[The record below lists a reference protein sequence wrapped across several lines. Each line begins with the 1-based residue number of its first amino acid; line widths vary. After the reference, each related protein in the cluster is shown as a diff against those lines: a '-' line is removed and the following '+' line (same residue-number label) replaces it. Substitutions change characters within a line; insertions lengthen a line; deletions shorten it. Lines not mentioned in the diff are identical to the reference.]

1 MTQVLR
7 VPWFEWNEQW
17 AADEKCDYLATV
29 LYSGAGLT
37 VKDAAVVPGAASA
50 TSRVEA
56 STRSFDRS
64 RRGNAPIFNDDPA
77 EGATRDANADAN
89 ASDGRRSSPSAS
101 SSSSSSSIFDDDF
114 AKRSSDEDAN
124 SDYYS
129 SSSSSDYSSSLGLGG
144 VASFVAR
151 ARAESDVS
159 VHFSGS
165 GGLVVEDVG
174 SDEEE
179 LKLRNAR
186 KGDRLRE
193 REGGKLAY
201 EGAWVGG
208 DGAAQTPEAGGGDE
222 EKTTRNQANAEAAR
236 HSTTRSFD
244 PKLRKTDVAPYGM
257 SMEPGGGRAVTRR
270 RTGGSAAGEERRRA
284 RGRGGVSR
292 RGERVSEK
300 GEYGDDAADAF
311 DAAPEAPPKV
321 SKVGPKVSKASTT
334 RASARVV
341 RGGQSGASV
350 GRASPVRRRR
360 VRVSAPGAASRA
372 LGRASPARETGPG
385 VASDAGG
392 TRSDPKDLR
401 KRSDARSD
409 ARSDGRPPETRFSS
423 DARGDD
429 EPPAALASSSSASS
443 SPVSSLRGV
452 GPVSAAALGEAGVRT
467 VGELAGLSD
476 ADVAE
481 IANSRKRKEG
491 GDDEKKKGSA
501 PLRRERLAGLRN
513 LAADVVRAS
522 EDDE

>member
-1 MTQVLR
+1 M
-7 VPWFEWNEQW
+7 PWFEWNEQW

-89 ASDGRRSSPSAS
+89 TPDGAAPPGGS
-101 SSSSSSSIFDDDF
+101 SSSSSSRRDDDDF
-114 AKRSSDEDAN
+114 AHSSDENAN
-124 SDYYS
+124 SDYY

-222 EKTTRNQANAEAAR
+222 EKTTRNDANAEAAR
-236 HSTTRSFD
+236 DSTTRSFD

-270 RTGGSAAGEERRRA
+270 RVGGSAAGEERRRA

-292 RGERVSEK
+292 RGERISEK
-300 GEYGDDAADAF
+300 GEHGDDAADAF

-321 SKVGPKVSKASTT
+321 SKGGPKVSKAST

-372 LGRASPARETGPG
+372 LGRASPASKTGPG

-409 ARSDGRPPETRFSS
+409 GRAPETRFSS

-429 EPPAALASSSSASS
+429 APSAALASSSSASS

-481 IANSRKRKEG
+481 IANSRKKKEG
-491 GDDEKKKGSA
+491 GDDEKRKGSA

-513 LAADVVRAS
+513 LAADVVRGA
-522 EDDE
+522 EDAE

>member
-1 MTQVLR
+1 M
-7 VPWFEWNEQW
+7 PWFEWNEQW

-89 ASDGRRSSPSAS
+89 APDGAFPPGGSSPS
-101 SSSSSSSIFDDDF
+101 SSSSSRRDDDEF
-114 AKRSSDEDAN
+114 ARSSDEHAH

-208 DGAAQTPEAGGGDE
+208 DGAAQTPAGGGD
-222 EKTTRNQANAEAAR
+222 EKTTRNQASAETAR
-236 HSTTRSFD
+236 HSTRSFD
-244 PKLRKTDVAPYGM
+244 PKLRPDVAPYGM

-270 RTGGSAAGEERRRA
+270 RVGGSAAGEGGGGRGVAAGYRAEANASRKRRIRRRRRRRLRRRA
-284 RGRGGVSR
+284 RKPPEGFEGF
-292 RGERVSEK
+292 
-300 GEYGDDAADAF
+300 DDAG
-311 DAAPEAPPKV
+311 V
-321 SKVGPKVSKASTT
+321 
-334 RASARVV
+334 RAR
-341 RGGQSGASV
+341 RPRRPGGASV
-350 GRASPVRRRR
+350 GRASPC
-360 VRVSAPGAASRA
+360 GDAASGSRH
-372 LGRASPARETGPG
+372 PARPPGRSAARAREQTGPG

-429 EPPAALASSSSASS
+429 EPPAALASSSSSASS

-481 IANSRKRKEG
+481 IANARKNIEG

>member
-1 MTQVLR
+1 M
-7 VPWFEWNEQW
+7 PWFEWNEQW

-77 EGATRDANADAN
+77 EGATRARTPTRTPRTAP
-89 ASDGRRSSPSAS
+89 SPPGGSSPS
-101 SSSSSSSIFDDDF
+101 SSSSSRRDDDEF
-114 AKRSSDEDAN
+114 ARSSDEHAH

-186 KGDRLRE
+186 KGDRLLS

-222 EKTTRNQANAEAAR
+222 EKTTRNPQANAERRGIRPPEA
-236 HSTTRSFD
+236 STRSFEK
-244 PKLRKTDVAPYGM
+244 PTW
-257 SMEPGGGRAVTRR
+257 R
-270 RTGGSAAGEERRRA
+270 RTG
-284 RGRGGVSR
+284 
-292 RGERVSEK
+292 
-300 GEYGDDAADAF
+300 
-311 DAAPEAPPKV
+311 
-321 SKVGPKVSKASTT
+321 
-334 RASARVV
+334 
-341 RGGQSGASV
+341 
-350 GRASPVRRRR
+350 
-360 VRVSAPGAASRA
+360 
-372 LGRASPARETGPG
+372 
-385 VASDAGG
+385 
-392 TRSDPKDLR
+392 
-401 KRSDARSD
+401 
-409 ARSDGRPPETRFSS
+409 
-423 DARGDD
+423 
-429 EPPAALASSSSASS
+429 
-443 SPVSSLRGV
+443 
-452 GPVSAAALGEAGVRT
+452 
-467 VGELAGLSD
+467 
-476 ADVAE
+476 
-481 IANSRKRKEG
+481 
-491 GDDEKKKGSA
+491 
-501 PLRRERLAGLRN
+501 
-513 LAADVVRAS
+513 
-522 EDDE
+522 

>member
-1 MTQVLR
+1 M
-7 VPWFEWNEQW
+7 PWFEWNEQW

-89 ASDGRRSSPSAS
+89 TLDGRRSSPSAS

-114 AKRSSDEDAN
+114 ARSSDEDAH

-222 EKTTRNQANAEAAR
+222 KTTRNPQANAEAAR

-481 IANSRKRKEG
+481 IANSRKKKEG

-513 LAADVVRAS
+513 LAADVVRGA

>member
-1 MTQVLR
+1 M
-7 VPWFEWNEQW
+7 
-17 AADEKCDYLATV
+17 
-29 LYSGAGLT
+29 
-37 VKDAAVVPGAASA
+37 KDAAVVPGAASA

-89 ASDGRRSSPSAS
+89 APDGAFPPGGSSPS
-101 SSSSSSSIFDDDF
+101 SSSSSRRDDDEF
-114 AKRSSDEDAN
+114 ARSSDEHAH

-186 KGDRLRE
+186 KGDRLLS

-222 EKTTRNQANAEAAR
+222 EKTTRNPQANAEAAR

-270 RTGGSAAGEERRRA
+270 RVGGSAAGEERRRA
-284 RGRGGVSR
+284 RVAAAYRAEANASPKKENTETTPPPVNAETSTPSTPRPKPPRRFRRSGRRFRRLRRGGR
-292 RGERVSEK
+292 
-300 GEYGDDAADAF
+300 
-311 DAAPEAPPKV
+311 P
-321 SKVGPKVSKASTT
+321 
-334 RASARVV
+334 RAS
-341 RGGQSGASV
+341 
-350 GRASPVRRRR
+350 
-360 VRVSAPGAASRA
+360 
-372 LGRASPARETGPG
+372 
-385 VASDAGG
+385 
-392 TRSDPKDLR
+392 
-401 KRSDARSD
+401 
-409 ARSDGRPPETRFSS
+409 
-423 DARGDD
+423 
-429 EPPAALASSSSASS
+429 
-443 SPVSSLRGV
+443 
-452 GPVSAAALGEAGVRT
+452 SAAARAAPPSAARRPCG
-467 VGELAGLSD
+467 D
-476 ADVAE
+476 AASGSRRPARPPGARPRE
-481 IANSRKRKEG
+481 PRKRDRPRRRLGRGRDPKRPEG
-491 GDDEKKKGSA
+491 PSKTFGRAFGRAFGRPA
-501 PLRRERLAGLRN
+501 PRNTILVRRAR
-513 LAADVVRAS
+513 
-522 EDDE
+522 

>member
-1 MTQVLR
+1 VLR

-64 RRGNAPIFNDDPA
+64 RRGNAPIDDPA

-89 ASDGRRSSPSAS
+89 TSDGRRSSPSAS

-114 AKRSSDEDAN
+114 ARSSDEDAN

-236 HSTTRSFD
+236 HSTRSFD

-270 RTGGSAAGEERRRA
+270 RVGGSAAGEERRRA

-409 ARSDGRPPETRFSS
+409 GRPPETRFSS

-429 EPPAALASSSSASS
+429 EPSAALASSSSSASS

-481 IANSRKRKEG
+481 IANSRKKKEG

>member
-1 MTQVLR
+1 M
-7 VPWFEWNEQW
+7 PWFEWNEQW

-114 AKRSSDEDAN
+114 AKSSSDEDAN

>member
-1 MTQVLR
+1 

-89 ASDGRRSSPSAS
+89 TPDGAAPPGGS
-101 SSSSSSSIFDDDF
+101 SSSSSSRRDDDDF
-114 AKRSSDEDAN
+114 AHSSDENAN

-129 SSSSSDYSSSLGLGG
+129 SSSSEYSSSLGLGG

-208 DGAAQTPEAGGGDE
+208 DGAAATPEAGGGDE

-236 HSTTRSFD
+236 NSTTRSFD
-244 PKLRKTDVAPYGM
+244 PKLRPVAP
-257 SMEPGGGRAVTRR
+257 
-270 RTGGSAAGEERRRA
+270 
-284 RGRGGVSR
+284 
-292 RGERVSEK
+292 
-300 GEYGDDAADAF
+300 
-311 DAAPEAPPKV
+311 
-321 SKVGPKVSKASTT
+321 
-334 RASARVV
+334 
-341 RGGQSGASV
+341 
-350 GRASPVRRRR
+350 
-360 VRVSAPGAASRA
+360 
-372 LGRASPARETGPG
+372 
-385 VASDAGG
+385 
-392 TRSDPKDLR
+392 R
-401 KRSDARSD
+401 KRTD
-409 ARSDGRPPETRFSS
+409 F
-423 DARGDD
+423 
-429 EPPAALASSSSASS
+429 
-443 SPVSSLRGV
+443 
-452 GPVSAAALGEAGVRT
+452 
-467 VGELAGLSD
+467 
-476 ADVAE
+476 
-481 IANSRKRKEG
+481 
-491 GDDEKKKGSA
+491 
-501 PLRRERLAGLRN
+501 
-513 LAADVVRAS
+513 
-522 EDDE
+522 

>member
-1 MTQVLR
+1 

-64 RRGNAPIFNDDPA
+64 RRGIAPMNDDPA

-89 ASDGRRSSPSAS
+89 SSDGRRSSPSAS
-101 SSSSSSSIFDDDF
+101 SSPSSSSIFDDDF
-114 AKRSSDEDAN
+114 AHSSDENAN
-124 SDYYS
+124 SDYY

-222 EKTTRNQANAEAAR
+222 EKTTRNDANAEAAR
-236 HSTTRSFD
+236 DSTTRSFD

-270 RTGGSAAGEERRRA
+270 RVGGSAAGEERRRA

-372 LGRASPARETGPG
+372 LGRASPASKTGPG

-429 EPPAALASSSSASS
+429 EPPAALASSSSSASS

-476 ADVAE
+476 ADVAD
-481 IANSRKRKEG
+481 IVMNSRKKKEG
-491 GDDEKKKGSA
+491 GDDEKRKGSA

-513 LAADVVRAS
+513 LAADVVRGA
-522 EDDE
+522 EDAE

>member
-1 MTQVLR
+1 M
-7 VPWFEWNEQW
+7 PWFEWNEQW

-89 ASDGRRSSPSAS
+89 APDGAFPPGGSSPS
-101 SSSSSSSIFDDDF
+101 SSSSSRRDDDEF
-114 AKRSSDEDAN
+114 ARSSDEHAH

-186 KGDRLRE
+186 GGPPPS

-208 DGAAQTPEAGGGDE
+208 DGAAQTPERE
-222 EKTTRNQANAEAAR
+222 EETKKRPPEILKRTPKRRGIRPPEA
-236 HSTTRSFD
+236 STRSFEK
-244 PKLRKTDVAPYGM
+244 PTW
-257 SMEPGGGRAVTRR
+257 R
-270 RTGGSAAGEERRRA
+270 RTG
-284 RGRGGVSR
+284 
-292 RGERVSEK
+292 
-300 GEYGDDAADAF
+300 
-311 DAAPEAPPKV
+311 
-321 SKVGPKVSKASTT
+321 
-334 RASARVV
+334 
-341 RGGQSGASV
+341 
-350 GRASPVRRRR
+350 
-360 VRVSAPGAASRA
+360 
-372 LGRASPARETGPG
+372 
-385 VASDAGG
+385 
-392 TRSDPKDLR
+392 
-401 KRSDARSD
+401 
-409 ARSDGRPPETRFSS
+409 
-423 DARGDD
+423 
-429 EPPAALASSSSASS
+429 
-443 SPVSSLRGV
+443 
-452 GPVSAAALGEAGVRT
+452 
-467 VGELAGLSD
+467 
-476 ADVAE
+476 
-481 IANSRKRKEG
+481 
-491 GDDEKKKGSA
+491 
-501 PLRRERLAGLRN
+501 
-513 LAADVVRAS
+513 
-522 EDDE
+522 

>member
-1 MTQVLR
+1 M
-7 VPWFEWNEQW
+7 PWFEWNEQW

-114 AKRSSDEDAN
+114 ARSSDEDAN